1 MDFGDRGE
9 TVLDRGQCIGFGQ
22 AADADRN
29 IGAQK
34 RPRAFNDG
42 PLDGRIAGRQ
52 SFFS

>member
-9 TVLDRGQCIGFGQ
+9 TALDRGQCIGVGQ

-29 IGAQK
+29 IGAQE
-34 RPRAFNDG
+34 RPRAFNDSR
-42 PLDGRIAGRQ
+42 PDGCILRRQ